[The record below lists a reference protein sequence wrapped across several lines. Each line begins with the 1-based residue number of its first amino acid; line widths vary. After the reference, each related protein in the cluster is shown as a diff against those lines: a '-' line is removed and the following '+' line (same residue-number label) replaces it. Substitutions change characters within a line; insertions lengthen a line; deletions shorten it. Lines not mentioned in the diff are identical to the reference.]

1 MINLTKKERVISAV
15 KGEPVDRIPFS
26 FWYHFRWLDFP
37 SGEPLAKEEL
47 NFYKTFD
54 PDFLKVMHDIPF
66 ELPQDISRIE
76 KSEDWY
82 KLDILDENSQNF
94 KVQLLA
100 LEIIT
105 KNLPD
110 DGFVIDTI
118 FSTFAYAEKLTG
130 KRTLE
135 HLKENP
141 KALHYGLEMISRSLV
156 NFINAAKKTGLS
168 GIYMAL
174 QGANRD
180 IMDDAEYRQ
189 HFMPYDIIIWESA
202 RDCNFNILHLHGNEL
217 MFDIVNI
224 FNPEVVTWSNRLTP
238 PSLEEARNLYSGC
251 IAAGLNEEA
260 IINYSPKDVRR
271 EVLKTIV
278 EAGAKKLIVTP
289 GCAVPGETSKE
300 NLFAIRDTLEEIR

>member
-1 MINLTKKERVISAV
+1 MTKRERVLSAV

-26 FWYHFRWLDFP
+26 FWYHFRWLEFP

-47 NFYKTFD
+47 SFYKMYD

-66 ELPQDISRIE
+66 ELPQGISKIE

-82 KLDILDENSQNF
+82 KLEILSAESQNF
-94 KVQLLA
+94 KAQLLA
-100 LEIIT
+100 LDTII

-130 KRTLE
+130 KKTLE
-135 HLKENP
+135 HLREDP
-141 KALHYGLEMISRSLV
+141 KALHYGLEVIARSLV
-156 NFINAAKKTGLS
+156 NFINAGKNIGLS

-180 IMDDAEYRQ
+180 IMDDATYRQ
-189 HFMPYDIIIWESA
+189 HFMPYDIIIWESV
-202 RDCNFNILHLHGNEL
+202 RDCPFNVLHLHGYEL
-217 MFDIVNI
+217 MFDVIKV
-224 FNPEVVTWSNRLTP
+224 FNPEVITWSNRLTP
-238 PSLEEARNLYSGC
+238 PSLEEARTLYSGC

-260 IINYSPKDVRR
+260 IIKYSPKDVRR
-271 EVLKTIV
+271 EVLRTIV
-278 EAGAKKLIVTP
+278 EAGARKLIIAP
-289 GCAVPGETSKE
+289 GCAVPTETPKE
-300 NLFAIRDTLEEIR
+300 NLLAIRDVLEEIK